1 MDENEKKA
9 GKAMMAKLM
18 LHMLKHSSANV
29 PQPLPMIEEKAT
41 QRLSTDGMI
50 SWKLMLKEWEKI
62 SKDDKKTIAKLL
74 MLNSHDLVEMF
85 DVEKELLDEHK
96 ATMDY
101 VHDHPEYAKP
111 EEEIKASMLKSNF
124 EDLFG
129 D

>member
-29 PQPLPMIEEKAT
+29 PQPLPMIEGKAK
-41 QRLSTDGMI
+41 QRLSTDGLI
-50 SWKLMLKEWEKI
+50 SWKIMLKEWEKI

-74 MLNSHDLVEMF
+74 LLNSHDLVETF
-85 DVEKELLDEHK
+85 DVEKELLEEHK
-96 ATMDY
+96 GTMDY
-101 VHDHPEYAKP
+101 VHDHPEYGKS
-111 EEEIKASMLKSNF
+111 EEEIKASMLTSSF

>member
-9 GKAMMAKLM
+9 GRAMMAKLM
-18 LHMLKHSSANV
+18 MHMLKHSSANV
-29 PQPLPMIEEKAT
+29 PQPLPMIEGKAKE
-41 QRLSTDGMI
+41 RLSTDGMI
-50 SWKLMLKEWEKI
+50 SWKLILKEWEKI

-96 ATMDY
+96 GTMDY
-101 VHDHPEYAKP
+101 VHDHPEFAKP
-111 EEEIKASMLKSNF
+111 EEEIKASMLTSSF

>member
-29 PQPLPMIEEKAT
+29 PQPLPMIEEKAA
-41 QRLSTDGMI
+41 QRLSTDGII
-50 SWKLMLKEWEKI
+50 SWKLILKEWEKI

-111 EEEIKASMLKSNF
+111 EEEIKASMLKSSF

>member
-29 PQPLPMIEEKAT
+29 PQPLPMIEEKASA
-41 QRLSTDGMI
+41 RLSTDGLI
-50 SWKLMLKEWEKI
+50 SWKIILKEWEKI
-62 SKDDKKTIAKLL
+62 SKGDKKTIAKLL
-74 MLNSHDLVEMF
+74 LLNSHDLVETF

-101 VHDHPEYAKP
+101 VHQHPEYGKP
-111 EEEIKASMLKSNF
+111 EEEIKASMLTDSLD
-124 EDLFG
+124 DLFN